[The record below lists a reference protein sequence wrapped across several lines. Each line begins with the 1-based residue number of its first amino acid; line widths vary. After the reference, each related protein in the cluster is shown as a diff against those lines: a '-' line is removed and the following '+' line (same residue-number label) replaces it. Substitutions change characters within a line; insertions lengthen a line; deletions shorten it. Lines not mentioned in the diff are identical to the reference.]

1 VTPVNAIRERTVR
14 ANGID
19 LHVVEQ
25 GEGPPVILSHG
36 FPELWY
42 SWRHQLPALAGAGYR
57 AVAPDQR
64 GYGGSTVLER
74 VQDYGIE
81 ALAGDLI
88 GLLDELGEE
97 KAIFVGHDW
106 GALIVWDLA
115 LLHPDRVSA
124 VVGVS
129 VPFLRTPMPP
139 LELFRQ
145 LVGDRFFYILYF
157 QEVGPA
163 EAELGAD
170 PADTLVR
177 MLWTASGEGM
187 AGREGG
193 GMVSGRPAAGTG
205 FLDTLDAPP
214 DGKLPA
220 WLTAED
226 VETYAGAFGRTG
238 FFGPVSYYRNMDANW
253 QRTKDLPSDQL
264 TMPSL
269 FIGGS
274 LDPVVTA
281 NMAMLDAMKDLLP
294 GFRGTVLLDGV
305 GHWTQQEAP
314 ADFNRALLDFLSG
327 L

>member
-1 VTPVNAIRERTVR
+1 MAAVNAKRERTVHV
-14 ANGID
+14 NGID

-64 GYGGSTVLER
+64 GYGASTVLER
-74 VQDYGIE
+74 VEDYGID
-81 ALAGDLI
+81 ALAGDLVA
-88 GLLDELGEE
+88 LLDELGEE

-129 VPFLRTPMPP
+129 VPFLRSPMPP

-163 EAELGAD
+163 EKELGAD
-170 PADTLVR
+170 PTDTLTR
-177 MLWTASGEGM
+177 MLWTVSGEGM
-187 AGREGG
+187 AGRQGG
-193 GMVSGRPAAGTG
+193 GMVSGRPAEGTG

-214 DGKLPA
+214 DGKLPG
-220 WLTAED
+220 WLTTED
-226 VETYAGAFGRTG
+226 IETYADAFRTTG

-253 QRTKDLPSDQL
+253 HRVKEIPSERVS
-264 TMPSL
+264 MPSL

-274 LDPVVTA
+274 VDPVVTA
-281 NMAMLDAMKDLLP
+281 NMPMVDAMKDLLP

-314 ADFNRALLDFLSG
+314 VDFNRALLDFLTG